1 MASVINTNNVSL
13 NAQRNL
19 GTSQSA
25 LATSLQRLSSGLRI
39 NSAKDD
45 AAGLA
50 ISDRMTSQVRGMDQ
64 ARRNANDGVS
74 LAQTAEGALST
85 ASEMLQRIRELSV
98 QSANATNSVTDR
110 AALQAEANQLTSELD
125 RLSITTQFNGQNL
138 LDGTFGSANFQVGAN
153 ANQTITATTGNFR
166 TASYGNYRIGS
177 SIAST
182 SSGAGDLA
190 IGSNA
195 ANSIGS
201 NAAAESR
208 VKGGEFTVNGS
219 TGSATF
225 NVKAGDTAKNIA
237 GLINAKAGT
246 TNVQAQ
252 ARTEFDLTNLTPGK
266 GFSLDVISN
275 NATAINVAF
284 ATGPET
290 NADGLAAAIKAF
302 NDVSSSTGVT
312 AQLNKAGTGV
322 TLTNASGENIRISN
336 NSSEASLNIGGTEV
350 VSQAKVAEAK
360 ANAEEAAAQVD
371 ENGEAPEA
379 PPAPTASVV
388 GTGHLILDSNR
399 SFGITKVSNTTDF
412 FNDMTASSQLQ
423 SVSKIDISTVDG
435 ASRAIAQ
442 VDSALGAVSD
452 QRSSFG
458 ALQARFTSVIA
469 TLQVSGENVTAARS
483 RIMDTDFASET
494 AALTRGQ
501 ILQQA
506 GTAMLAQ
513 ANQVPNGVLA
523 LLR

>member
-1 MASVINTNNVSL
+1 MAAVINTNSASL

-19 GTSQSA
+19 GTSQTA

-50 ISDRMTSQVRGMDQ
+50 ITDRMTSQVRGMDQ

-85 ASEMLQRIRELSV
+85 ANEMLQRIRELAV
-98 QSANATNSVTDR
+98 QSSNATNSVTDR
-110 AALQAEANQLTSELD
+110 AALQAEANQLTAELD
-125 RLSITTQFNGQNL
+125 RLSTTTQFNGQNL

-153 ANQTITATTGNFR
+153 ANQVITATTGNFR
-166 TASYGNYRIGS
+166 TASYGNYRIG
-177 SIAST
+177 ASVAD
-182 SSGAGDLA
+182 SGGGAGDLTN
-190 IGSNA
+190 GSA

-201 NAAAESR
+201 NASAASR
-208 VKGGEFTVNGS
+208 VKGGDFTINGF
-219 TGSATF
+219 TGAATISVKEGASAKE
-225 NVKAGDTAKNIA
+225 VAE
-237 GLINAKAGT
+237 LINVKAGT
-246 TNVQAQ
+246 TNVKAH
-252 ARTEFDLTNLTPGK
+252 ASTEIDLTDLELGK
-266 GFSLDVISN
+266 GFSIDVVSN
-275 NATAINVAF
+275 NKTPVKVSF
-284 ATGPET
+284 STGDAA
-290 NADGLAAAIKAF
+290 NSQGFAAAIKAF
-302 NDVSSSTGVT
+302 NDVSSTTGVT
-312 AQLNKAGTGV
+312 AQMNKAGTGV
-322 TLTNASGENIRISN
+322 TLVNATGEDIKLSN
-336 NSSEASLNIGGTEV
+336 GSDDATLTAGGSKLVTAA
-350 VSQAKVAEAK
+350 Q
-360 ANAEEAAAQVD
+360 AEEAAANSQ
-371 ENGEAPEA
+371 ENDDGKPSSMA
-379 PPAPTASVV
+379 V
-388 GTGHLILDSNR
+388 GTGQIVLDSNR
-399 SFGITKVSNTTDF
+399 SFGISNVTNTNDF
-412 FNDMTASSQLQ
+412 FNSAAASSQLQ
-423 SVSKIDISTVDG
+423 SVSQIDISSVDG

-458 ALQARFTSVIA
+458 ALQARFSSVIS

>member
-1 MASVINTNNVSL
+1 MAAVINTNNASL

-19 GTSQSA
+19 GTSQAS

-50 ISDRMTSQVRGMDQ
+50 ITDRMTSQIRGMDQ
-64 ARRNANDGVS
+64 AKRNANDGVS

-85 ASEMLQRIRELSV
+85 ANDMLQRIRELSV
-98 QSANATNSVTDR
+98 QSSNATNSVTDR

-125 RLSITTQFNGQNL
+125 RLSTTTQFNGQNL

-153 ANQTITATTGNFR
+153 ANQVITATTGNFR
-166 TASYGNYRIGS
+166 TASYGNYRIG
-177 SIAST
+177 ASVAN
-182 SSGAGDLA
+182 SGGGAGDLTN
-190 IGSNA
+190 GSV
-195 ANSIGS
+195 ANSIQS
-201 NAAAESR
+201 SASAASR
-208 VKGGEFTVNGS
+208 VQGGDVTINGFTGAATISIKAGS
-219 TGSATF
+219 SAREAADLI
-225 NVKAGDTAKNIA
+225 NVKS
-237 GLINAKAGT
+237 GT
-246 TNVQAQ
+246 TNVSAH
-252 ARTEFDLTNLTPGK
+252 ATTEIQLTDIDLGK
-266 GFSLDVISN
+266 GFSLDVLSN
-275 NATAINVAF
+275 NKTAVKVAF
-284 ATGPET
+284 TTGNES
-290 NADGLAAAIKAF
+290 NSQGLASTIKAF
-302 NDVSSSTGVT
+302 NDVTSTTGVT
-312 AQLNKAGTGV
+312 AQMNKEGTGITLV
-322 TLTNASGENIRISN
+322 NATGEDIKLSNGSPEATLTAGGTKLATTAQADEAKQ
-336 NSSEASLNIGGTEV
+336 NSSAAKTNEDGTP
-350 VSQAKVAEAK
+350 AEA
-360 ANAEEAAAQVD
+360 
-371 ENGEAPEA
+371 EN
-379 PPAPTASVV
+379 TVSSMIV
-388 GTGHLILDSNR
+388 GTGQIVLDSNR
-399 SFGITKVSNTTDF
+399 AFGISNVTSATDF
-412 FNDMTASSQLQ
+412 FNTSAASSQLQ
-423 SVSKIDISTVDG
+423 SVGQIDISSVEG

-458 ALQARFTSVIA
+458 ALQARFSSVIS

>member
-1 MASVINTNNVSL
+1 MAAVINTNSASL

-50 ISDRMTSQVRGMDQ
+50 ITDRMTSQIRGMDQ
-64 ARRNANDGVS
+64 AKRNANDGVS

-85 ASEMLQRIRELSV
+85 ANDMLQRIRELSV
-98 QSANATNSVTDR
+98 QSSNATNSVTDR

-125 RLSITTQFNGQNL
+125 RLSTTTQFNGQNL

-153 ANQTITATTGNFR
+153 ANQVITATTGNFR
-166 TASYGNYRIGS
+166 TASFGNYRIG
-177 SIAST
+177 ASVANT
-182 SSGAGDLA
+182 QGGAGDLTN
-190 IGSNA
+190 GSV
-195 ANSIGS
+195 ANSIQS
-201 NAAAESR
+201 SASATSR
-208 VKGGEFTVNGS
+208 VKGGDFTINGF
-219 TGSATF
+219 TGAAT
-225 NVKAGDTAKNIA
+225 
-237 GLINAKAGT
+237 INAKEGASAREVADLINVKSGT
-246 TNVQAQ
+246 TNVNAH
-252 ARTEFDLTNLTPGK
+252 ATTEIQLTDIDLGK
-266 GFSLDVISN
+266 GFSLDVLSN
-275 NATAINVAF
+275 NKTAVKVAF
-284 ATGPET
+284 TTGNES
-290 NADGLAAAIKAF
+290 NSQGLAAAIKAF
-302 NDVSSSTGVT
+302 NDVTSTTGVS
-312 AQLNKAGTGV
+312 AQMNKEGTGI
-322 TLTNASGENIRISN
+322 TLVNATGEDIKLSN
-336 NSSEASLNIGGTEV
+336 GSPDATMTAGGTKLATAA
-350 VSQAKVAEAK
+350 Q
-360 ANAEEAAAQVD
+360 AEEAKQNSSAATTD
-371 ENGEAPEA
+371 EDGNPVEQEES
-379 PPAPTASVV
+379 TVSSMVV
-388 GTGHLILDSNR
+388 GTGQIVLDSNR
-399 SFGITKVSNTTDF
+399 AFGISNVTSATDF
-412 FNDMTASSQLQ
+412 FNTPAASSQLQ
-423 SVSKIDISTVDG
+423 SVSQIDISSVEG

-458 ALQARFTSVIA
+458 ALQARFSSVIS

-494 AALTRGQ
+494 ASLTRGQ